1 MSVLI
6 LAYHRINDWS
16 SDTLVIPP
24 ERFRR
29 QINFLKRRYQIV
41 SLKDIIAAQKAGLA
55 QKERLAA
62 ITFDDGYF
70 DNYRY
75 AYPILEESGCTAT
88 FFLTVSYIG
97 TENLPQPLFSKEGS
111 PPLKKGEEG
120 GFKDRL
126 LNWSEVAEMAKDGF
140 TFGSHSLTHINLTA
154 VPPSVARE
162 EITKSRQILE
172 EKTGRGVG
180 FFCYPFGRHSP
191 EIRQMVAE
199 AGYQAALFTPAF
211 ISCFSFRKSLEPDLY
226 SLKRVGIYHHTN
238 LWQFRLKVVRPF
250 QGR

>member
-1 MSVLI
+1 MSILI
-6 LAYHRINDWS
+6 LAYHRVNDWS
-16 SDTLVIPP
+16 ADTLSVPP

-29 QINFLKRRYQIV
+29 QINSLKKRYQIV
-41 SLKDIIAAQKAGLA
+41 SLKDILAARKEGLT

-75 AYPILEESGCTAT
+75 AYPILKESGSSAT

-97 TENLPQPLFSKEGS
+97 TRNLLPRDKE
-111 PPLKKGEEG
+111 KGLPE
-120 GFKDRL
+120 KDRL
-126 LNWSEVAEMAKDGF
+126 LNWPEVAEMAKDGF

-154 VPPSVARE
+154 VSPSVARE

-172 EKTGRGVG
+172 EKTKDDVG

-211 ISCFSFRKSLEPDLY
+211 ISCCSFCKSPESGPY
-226 SLKRVGIYHHTN
+226 SLKRVGIYHHTSF
-238 LWQFRLKVVRPF
+238 WQFRLKTSKKHCHSRMF
-250 QGR
+250 